1 MRYWRDHSAVLK
13 GWQGGKT
20 CALFEPSDLS
30 APFGRPRPLST
41 VPPLFLVYAWESV
54 ADRTEQFGVG
64 KLDSQNGRLRNIIP
78 SLHGAA
84 NPNGMNG

>member
-13 GWQGGKT
+13 GRQGGKT
-20 CALFEPSDLS
+20 CALFDPSDLS
-30 APFGRPRPLST
+30 APLGRPHPLST
-41 VPPLFLVYAWESV
+41 VLPLFPVHALEFV

-84 NPNGMNG
+84 NPNGING